1 MGALD
6 VQLGVSTWLWTSPFT
21 TDKARD
27 LFKKIRDLGFSM
39 VEIPVEDPVDIDTAT
54 VRSLLDEFDLEV
66 AVCGAFSTER
76 DIASDNIVLQQ
87 TGMQYIQDCIRIASE
102 LGAEIFMG
110 PLYAAV
116 GKARM
121 VSDEQRK
128 TEWERSVHN
137 LLKVSKIAEAAGI
150 TLAIEPLNR
159 FESDMINTAADAVR
173 MVKDV
178 NHSSLKIALDG
189 FHMSLEERSME
200 EAFVTAGDLL
210 AHVQVAENYRG
221 TPGTGQTDWASW
233 KRGLE
238 KIRYKGAV
246 SIESFTP
253 ENQSLAGA
261 VCIWRKLAESQDAF
275 ARDGLAF
282 LKRLLQQQAIPK
294 SLNLETV
301 NRKS

>member
-21 TDKARD
+21 TDKAGE
-27 LFKKIRDLGFSM
+27 LFRKIRDLGFSM
-39 VEIPVEDPVDIDTAT
+39 VEIPVEDPADVDTAT
-54 VRSLLDEFDLEV
+54 IKLLLEEYDLEV

-76 DIASDNIVLQQ
+76 DIASDDIALQQ
-87 TGMQYIQDCIRIASE
+87 TGLQYIHDCIHIAAE
-102 LGAEIFMG
+102 LGAKVFAG
-110 PLYAAV
+110 PMYAAV

-121 VSDEQRK
+121 VSDTQRK
-128 TEWERSVHN
+128 TEWERAVRN
-137 LLKVSKIAEAAGI
+137 LGKVLKLAESAGI

-159 FESDMINTAADAVR
+159 FESDMVNTAEDAVR

-178 NHSSLKIALDG
+178 GHPSLKIALDG

-238 KIRYKGAV
+238 RIGYRGAV

-253 ENQSLAGA
+253 DNQSLAGA
-261 VCIWRKLAESQDAF
+261 VCIWKKLAESQDAF

-282 LKRLLQQQAIPK
+282 LKRLLY
-294 SLNLETV
+294 
-301 NRKS
+301 